1 MNDEFVQPSKFITP
15 STTRWLVKGKCI
27 FSILTQWDELKA
39 YFDVINDKDK
49 NYHARVLCEMLADCR
64 NFLYLTF
71 VLPIIQDFE
80 KVNAAFQASNANP
93 IKVFEDLQQ
102 LHKSLLVR
110 LYEGGSTNSGILP
123 LDQIDLG
130 VKFDRELMKIKTRL
144 SEEDVNNLK
153 KRCRDFL
160 IEAKSQLEKRL
171 SDNLE
176 IISCINN
183 FCPSKCLS
191 QMRKDYKDIPT
202 HFFDIHEFD
211 SDKIESQYRK
221 LMMINWK
228 EEFSNGCIP
237 DDAIA
242 FWSVVRTYKNA
253 LNENCFEEL
262 AVSALNAYC
271 LPLSNA
277 TVERIFSHVTNVK
290 TKLRNKLSTVV
301 LSAIIRIKTSL
312 HFSGN
317 CCKDFAVTKRML
329 SLFNDSMYGASA
341 ASSSASTSSAP
352 AGSHMS
358 LNYTNEDFDE
368 VIAVPFQ

>member
-80 KVNAAFQASNANP
+80 KVNAAFQASNTNP

-130 VKFDRELMKIKTRL
+130 VKFDRELMKMKTRL
-144 SEEDVNNLK
+144 SEEDVYNLK
-153 KRCRDFL
+153 K
-160 IEAKSQLEKRL
+160 
-171 SDNLE
+171 
-176 IISCINN
+176 
-183 FCPSKCLS
+183 
-191 QMRKDYKDIPT
+191 
-202 HFFDIHEFD
+202 
-211 SDKIESQYRK
+211 
-221 LMMINWK
+221 
-228 EEFSNGCIP
+228 
-237 DDAIA
+237 
-242 FWSVVRTYKNA
+242 RTYKNA
-253 LNENCFEEL
+253 LDENCFEEL
-262 AVSALNAYC
+262 AESALNAYC